1 MKQYGTAAQHT
12 SREDENITDLLLG
25 RVASHPSI
33 PVFERRDDAGTFV
46 PLSGQEFLD
55 EVRAV
60 AKGLMA
66 SGMQVGDAVAILAR
80 TSYEWTLVDWAT
92 WWIGG
97 VPVPI
102 YETSSPSQIQWIAS
116 NSGVRFAIVE
126 QARHREDMESV
137 RGELPALEQIG
148 VLEDGILD
156 VLKER
161 GAQVADE
168 ELEARRTSQ
177 SLADVATIIY
187 TSGTTGRP
195 KGVELTHGNFVD
207 TTRSAVTLLGD
218 IVLPPG
224 SRMLMFL
231 PLAHVFARLLTVV
244 AVSHP
249 ATTAFTPDTKN
260 LLPDLE
266 AFRPTFLLAVPRVFE
281 KVYNGAEAKAVAGG
295 KGKIFAVAAE
305 TAIAWSKAKM
315 AGKVPVT
322 LSLRHALFDKLVYS
336 TLRAAMGGQV
346 RWAVS
351 GGAPLGERLAH
362 FFRGIGVTIL
372 EGYGL
377 TETTAPVA
385 VNMPWDVKPGTVGP
399 PLPGSAVAIADSGE
413 ILVKGIMVFKGYHD
427 NPEAT
432 AEALK
437 DGWFHTGDLGSLD
450 EDGSLSITGPTKELI
465 VTAGGKNVS
474 PAPLEDVLRS
484 HPLISQCMVVGDQK
498 PFVAAIVTL
507 DEEMLPTWL
516 RNNGLPEMTVA
527 EAAHDEQI
535 RTELQSAVDHANETV
550 SRAESIRVF
559 EVIDTD
565 FTEENGYLTPSLKLK
580 RNIVVKDFDD
590 VIEGIYSRPRHGEQ
604 GRRRGHRG
612 GRLPPAPAVRRGTPA
627 PQGPGP
633 PRPRHPALRRGLSG
647 PRRTLTRCPPAAR

>member
-33 PVFERRDDAGTFV
+33 PVFERRDDAGAFV
-46 PLSGQEFLD
+46 PMSGQEFLD

-168 ELEARRTSQ
+168 DLEARRTAQ

-218 IVLPPG
+218 VVLPPG

-231 PLAHVFARLLTVV
+231 PLAHVFARLLTVL

-295 KGKIFAVAAE
+295 KGKIFAMAAE
-305 TAIAWSKAKM
+305 TAIAWSRAKM
-315 AGKVPVT
+315 AGSVPVT
-322 LSLRHALFDKLVYS
+322 LRLRHALFDRLVYS
-336 TLRAAMGGQV
+336 TLRNAMGGQV
-346 RWAVS
+346 SWAVS

-413 ILVKGIMVFKGYHD
+413 ILVKGVMVFKGYHD

-450 EDGSLSITGPTKELI
+450 EEGSLSITGRTKELI

-498 PFVAAIVTL
+498 PFVAAVLTL

-527 EAAHDEQI
+527 EAAKDERI
-535 RTELQSAVDHANETV
+535 HAELQTAVDRANQTV

-580 RNIVVKDFDD
+580 RNIVVKDFSE
-590 VIEGIYSRPRHGEQ
+590 VIEGIYSRPR
-604 GRRRGHRG
+604 
-612 GRLPPAPAVRRGTPA
+612 A
-627 PQGPGP
+627 
-633 PRPRHPALRRGLSG
+633 
-647 PRRTLTRCPPAAR
+647 

>member
-33 PVFERRDDAGTFV
+33 PVFERRDDAGAFV
-46 PLSGQEFLD
+46 PMSGQEFLD
-55 EVRAV
+55 EVRSV

-137 RGELPALEQIG
+137 RGELPALERIG

-156 VLKER
+156 DLKER
-161 GAQVADE
+161 GAQVSDE

-218 IVLPPG
+218 VVLPPG

-231 PLAHVFARLLTVV
+231 PLAHVFARLLTVL

-295 KGKIFAVAAE
+295 KGKIFSLAAE
-305 TAIAWSKAKM
+305 TAIAWSRAKM
-315 AGKVPVT
+315 AGSVPVT
-322 LSLRHALFDKLVYS
+322 LRLRHALFDRLVYS
-336 TLRAAMGGQV
+336 TLRNAMGGQV
-346 RWAVS
+346 SWAVS

-413 ILVKGIMVFKGYHD
+413 ILVKGVMVFKGYHD

-450 EDGSLSITGPTKELI
+450 EDGSISITGRTKELI

-498 PFVAAIVTL
+498 PFVAAVLTL

-527 EAAHDEQI
+527 EAAKDERI
-535 RTELQSAVDHANETV
+535 RTELQTAVDRANQTV

-580 RNIVVKDFDD
+580 RNIVVKDFSD
-590 VIEGIYSRPRHGEQ
+590 VIEGIYSRPR
-604 GRRRGHRG
+604 
-612 GRLPPAPAVRRGTPA
+612 A
-627 PQGPGP
+627 
-633 PRPRHPALRRGLSG
+633 
-647 PRRTLTRCPPAAR
+647 